1 MSSLR
6 VVSENGTEV
15 LASRDELVNG
25 TSGEKPWDV
34 YGYAKR
40 IPLKGLAPGRYVLR
54 LEAAVRGNDGA
65 TATREAPITIR
76 P

>member
-1 MSSLR
+1 MRL
-6 VVSENGTEV
+6 VSENGTEV
-15 LASRDELVNG
+15 LVSRDELVNG
-25 TSGEKPWDV
+25 TSGEKPWEI

-54 LEAAVRGNDGA
+54 VEAAVRGKDGA